1 MRAAIKPVGAASGI
15 QAFALMGR
23 EAMIRNSGTLAIRFA
38 GSSICKSA
46 ARVFRSHSTQAAAAG
61 AAPSG
66 RDESAEGQA
75 LPEVRTADG
84 PVNLFVFRL
93 ETFDPELPLVMR
105 NSHQLPATTKWFRRH
120 DTGHYTFTPHLTKHS
135 QTIFPY
141 ELTDPEP
148 RPGATGGQSPSTSA
162 PPSHSPYRFPSP
174 SPLRDTLTEF
184 RSWLVSHSNE
194 RYLPLMALIAALTEP
209 TAEPEEFQQF
219 YAPLGLLA
227 RACEFNH
234 RNAVLSMKTT
244 RTADMPPLPPTLF
257 LQRLYIAQS
266 RLDSLPAPL
275 GEDLPTPGLVR
286 NAGRGDIYDSSVW
299 LGLEPTYTP
308 LHRDPNP
315 NLFCQMVGAKQVRL
329 LPPARGE
336 ELYAGVR
343 RRLGEHGASS
353 RFRGAEM
360 MGGAERTA
368 LDAAVWGE
376 DGDRHPDMRQAVLR
390 PGDSMFIPK
399 GWWHSIRSTGTG
411 VLNASVNWWFR

>member
-1 MRAAIKPVGAASGI
+1 MKLVCATSGTR
-15 QAFALMGR
+15 AFALMSKQGV
-23 EAMIRNSGTLAIRFA
+23 IRNISALAICCA
-38 GSSICKSA
+38 GSSIRKSA
-46 ARVFRSHSTQAAAAG
+46 ARVFRSHSTQTAAAG
-61 AAPSG
+61 APPSRPG
-66 RDESAEGQA
+66 ESAEGQA
-75 LPEVRTADG
+75 PPEVRTVEG

-105 NSHQLPATTKWFRRH
+105 NSHQLPAMTKWFRRH
-120 DTGHYTFTPHLTKHS
+120 DTGHYMFTPHLTKHS

-141 ELTDPEP
+141 ELTDPDS
-148 RPGATGGQSPSTSA
+148 GSGSMGSQSPSSSA

-174 SPLRDTLTEF
+174 SPLRDALTEF
-184 RSWLVSHSNE
+184 RSWLVNHSNE

-234 RNAVLSMKTT
+234 RNAALSMKTT
-244 RTADMPPLPPTLF
+244 RTAGMAPPPPPLF

-266 RLDSLPAPL
+266 PLDSLPAPL

-286 NAGRGDIYDSSVW
+286 NGGRGDIYDSSVW

-336 ELYAGVR
+336 ELYARVR
-343 RRLGEHGASS
+343 RRLGEPGGSS
-353 RFRGAEM
+353 RFRGPEM

-368 LDAAVWGE
+368 LEDAVWGE
-376 DGDRHPDMRQAVLR
+376 DPDRHPDMRQAVLR

-411 VLNASVNWWFR
+411 LLNASVNWWFR